1 MNHAF
6 FMKEKAFAGGR
17 DKICPAL
24 DESFFISYNFVWQS
38 VNSEGVVGMF
48 TSRLEN
54 ERTDILAEAFLSL
67 ESREDC
73 YRLFEDLF
81 TIREIQDLT
90 QRLEV
95 AQLLQKKTTY
105 TEIVE
110 RTGVSTAT
118 IGRVNRA
125 LNYGAG
131 GYQRVLEKL
140 NQKDTD
146 K

>member
-1 MNHAF
+1 
-6 FMKEKAFAGGR
+6 
-17 DKICPAL
+17 
-24 DESFFISYNFVWQS
+24 
-38 VNSEGVVGMF
+38 MF
-48 TSRLEN
+48 TSRLQN
-54 ERTDILAEAFLSL
+54 ERTDILAQAFLSL
-67 ESREDC
+67 ENLEDC

-95 AQLLQKKTTY
+95 AQLLQNKTTY

-131 GYQRVLEKL
+131 GYQRVL
-140 NQKDTD
+140 
-146 K
+146 

>member
-1 MNHAF
+1 
-6 FMKEKAFAGGR
+6 
-17 DKICPAL
+17 
-24 DESFFISYNFVWQS
+24 
-38 VNSEGVVGMF
+38 MF
-48 TSRLEN
+48 SSKLQN
-54 ERTDILAEAFLSL
+54 EQTDNLARAFLALQSM
-67 ESREDC
+67 EDC

-81 TIREIQDLT
+81 TIREIQDLS

-95 AQLLQKKTTY
+95 ARLLKDQTTY

-110 RTGVSTAT
+110 KTGVSTAT

-131 GYQRVLEKL
+131 GYQRVLDKAKG
-140 NQKDTD
+140 NTD